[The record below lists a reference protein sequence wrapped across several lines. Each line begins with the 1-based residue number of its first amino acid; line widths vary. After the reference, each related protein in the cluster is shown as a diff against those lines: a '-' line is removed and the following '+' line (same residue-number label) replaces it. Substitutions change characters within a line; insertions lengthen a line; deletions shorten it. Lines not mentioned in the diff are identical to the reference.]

1 MTFLL
6 GSGAGFSGDRTDA
19 AIPVVAELVRR
30 GQPAALLFETLGE
43 RTLAAAHRARHDDAG
58 GGFEPLLDELLEP
71 VLVDCLDN
79 GITILGNFGAANPA
93 GACERVRVLGERAGR
108 AELRIGHVQGDDIRS
123 RLSGIDLQNWETE
136 SGEMPDEAALISA
149 NVYLGAEPLVEAL
162 SLGAEVVVTGR
173 VADPSL
179 FLAPLIHHFGW
190 QWDDWDRLAAGTM
203 AGHLGECGAQVSGG
217 YFADPGLKD
226 VPGLATVGYPII
238 EVEKDGSLVVT
249 KPPGTG
255 GCVTERTVKE
265 QLLYEVHDPGS
276 YLTPDVIVDISDVR
290 VVQVGPDRVAVSGIR
305 GRPAPERLKTTV
317 CYAGGWQGEAE
328 ISYAGPNALGR
339 ARLAAEVLRER
350 LSFRV
355 PPELH
360 SRLDIIGHASVFDSD
375 AGDLQRLAAGA
386 ENGDYRL
393 RLAAGHPERRW
404 VERATQELLA
414 LYCAGPAGGGGVRRQ
429 FQRRVCTASYLVKRS
444 DVDAFAT
451 LYGAARNDTRLH
463 NAIPHNEGSHDH
475 GAQ

>member
-19 AIPVVAELVRR
+19 AIPVVAELIRR

-43 RTLAAAHRARHDDAG
+43 RTLAAAHRARHDDPG
-58 GGFEPLLDELLEP
+58 SGFEPLLDELLAP
-71 VLVDCLDN
+71 VLADCLDN
-79 GITILGNFGAANPA
+79 GIAILGNFGAANPA
-93 GACERVRVLGERAGR
+93 GACERVRVLAEQAGR
-108 AELRIGHVQGDDIRS
+108 GDIRIGHVQGDDIRS
-123 RLSGIDLQNWETE
+123 RLSAIDLLHWETE
-136 SGEMPDEAALISA
+136 SGEMPGEEALISA
-149 NVYLGAEPLVEAL
+149 NVYLGAAPLVEAL
-162 SLGAEVVVTGR
+162 SQGAEVVVTGR
-173 VADPSL
+173 VADPAL
-179 FLAPLIHHFGW
+179 FLAPLVHHFGW
-190 QWDDWDRLAAGTM
+190 AWDDWDRLAAGTM

-217 YFADPGLKD
+217 YFADPGLKN

-238 EVEKDGSLVVT
+238 EVEEDGSLVVT

-265 QLLYEVHDPGS
+265 QLLYEVHDPGN
-276 YLTPDVIVDISDVR
+276 YLTPDVVVDLSDARIVEI
-290 VVQVGPDRVAVSGIR
+290 GPDRVAVSGIR

-328 ISYAGPNALGR
+328 ISYAGPNAFGR

-350 LSFRV
+350 LTFRV
-355 PPELH
+355 PPELR
-360 SRLDIIGHASVFDSD
+360 SRFDIIGHASVFDSD
-375 AGDLQRLAAGA
+375 AGELQQQSAAP

-393 RLAAGHPERRW
+393 RLAVGHPERRW

-444 DVDAFAT
+444 DVEAFAT
-451 LYGAARNDTRLH
+451 LYDATLNEATRN
-463 NAIPHNEGSHDH
+463 NERSHDH